1 MAIFHEQSTPTR
13 STMVC
18 SSFLNA
24 IQTLLLDP
32 DGCVPMVGPLSRWP
46 NGIVE
51 PGGDAEDRIELPRP
65 LRVQ

>member
-1 MAIFHEQSTPTR
+1 MGDLASGGEMSW
-13 STMVC
+13 
-18 SSFLNA
+18 
-24 IQTLLLDP
+24 P
-32 DGCVPMVGPLSRWP
+32 DDEMPWARWP